1 MTTFEQ
7 MKVPVQYVD
16 VDKLLRVYVCMLFCQ
31 GGMMFIANLY
41 GLFHIQLFF
50 SILEHFYQQTSI
62 GRVSTQGLGIAPK
75 KCSVG
80 CKQLSYPLN

>member
-16 VDKLLRVYVCMLFCQ
+16 VDILLGVYVCMLFCQ
-31 GGMMFIANLY
+31 GGMFIANLY

-75 KCSVG
+75 KRSIG
-80 CKQLSYPLN
+80 CKQLSHPLN

>member
-16 VDKLLRVYVCMLFCQ
+16 VDKLLGVYVCMLFAKEGWCLLQ
-31 GGMMFIANLY
+31 TFMVYFTYNC
-41 GLFHIQLFF
+41 FF

-75 KCSVG
+75 KRSVG
-80 CKQLSYPLN
+80 CKQLSHPLN